1 MYDLR
6 HNPSATMEQVAA
18 LQQEI
23 AELYSLDNYTID
35 WPETGHI
42 RFRGRFLRDLAD
54 CYDDL
59 RSRFERHG
67 FTPFVRRQDDET
79 ILIAA
84 PIVFDPPPSNW
95 RINLLFLTATI
106 LSTLFVGALSE
117 MPPGSTGF
125 PGLGDLWRGM
135 PYAVSLMAILGA
147 HELGHYF
154 AARHHGVPV
163 SLPYFIPF
171 PLPPIGTMGA
181 FIRLKAPVKNKR
193 ALFDVGA
200 AGPLAGLAL
209 AIPILIYGLATSP
222 VEPLPTTEYMLEG
235 NSVLYASLKL
245 LVKGQ
250 FLPSE
255 SQDIFLNAF
264 AWAGWVGL
272 LVTGLNL
279 LPVGQLDGGHVSYV
293 LFGKKARRFFLPVI
307 VALAALGL
315 ATGTVTWGV
324 WVLLLFLVGR
334 HHAEPLDDVTPLDG
348 RRRALAIFTLL
359 LFFLVFV
366 PIPLQII
373 S

>member
-1 MYDLR
+1 
-6 HNPSATMEQVAA
+6 MEQVAA

-23 AELYSLDNYTID
+23 ADLYSLDNYTID

-54 CYDDL
+54 CFDDL
-59 RSRFERHG
+59 RARFERHG
-67 FTPFVRRQDDET
+67 FTPFIRRQEDEVV
-79 ILIAA
+79 LIAA

-95 RINLLFLTATI
+95 RINLLFLLATI
-106 LSTLFVGALSE
+106 LSTLFIGAWVE
-117 MPPGSTGF
+117 MPQMPDCSVQM
-125 PGLGDLWRGM
+125 PGLGDLWKGL
-135 PYAVSLMAILGA
+135 PYTISLMAILGA
-147 HELGHYF
+147 HEMGHYF
-154 AARHHGVPV
+154 AARRNGVPV
-163 SLPYFIPF
+163 TLPYFIPF

-181 FIRLKAPVKNKR
+181 FIRIKSPVKNKR

-200 AGPLAGLAL
+200 AGPLAGLVL
-209 AIPILIYGLATSP
+209 AIPILIFGLATSSVGP
-222 VEPLPTTEYMLEG
+222 FPTCGYMLEG
-235 NSVLYASLKL
+235 NSVLYATLKL
-245 LVKGQ
+245 LIKGE
-250 FLPSE
+250 FLPNDL
-255 SQDIFLNAF
+255 QDVSLNAF

-307 VALAALGL
+307 VGLAALGL
-315 ATGTVTWGV
+315 LTGTVTWGV